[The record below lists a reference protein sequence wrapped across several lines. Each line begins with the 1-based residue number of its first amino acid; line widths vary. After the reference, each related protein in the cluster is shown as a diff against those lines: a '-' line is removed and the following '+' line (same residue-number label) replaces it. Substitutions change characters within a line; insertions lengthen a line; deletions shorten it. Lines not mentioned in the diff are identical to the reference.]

1 MLAEIQDAS
10 SCLGTQGRIG
20 QVLRDNEWLA
30 SLRGR
35 IAVPGGSSPVDMP
48 SYFAWQIKPRDTR
61 HRDLEQWI
69 EPFLS
74 LYKGLAL
81 IFRLLRQ
88 SSDPEIGSESCRERV
103 CQSV

>member
-1 MLAEIQDAS
+1 MMLSEIQDAS
-10 SCLGTQGRIG
+10 SCLGAQGRIG

-61 HRDLEQWI
+61 HRDLEKWV

-74 LYKGLAL
+74 LFKGLAL
-81 IFRLLRQ
+81 IFRVFDRK
-88 SSDPEIGSESCRERV
+88 SVVYGKRV
-103 CQSV
+103 